1 MGTSDGRVKIIGR
14 EGVEA
19 SIASFSQSGTQH
31 IEFLHNRGVILRL
44 NQVRSLRHQPLFCK
58 LRVSSRACC
67 ARGLSAA
74 ARSGALRT
82 FDEDCRRLCGGVN

>member
-19 SIASFSQSGTQH
+19 AIASFSQSGTQH

-44 NQVRSLRHQPLFCK
+44 NQVSTPPSQRQLLCTSLTGSRHLYAKCQSSILSPSFLLCS
-58 LRVSSRACC
+58 VS
-67 ARGLSAA
+67 
-74 ARSGALRT
+74 
-82 FDEDCRRLCGGVN
+82 V

>member
-19 SIASFSQSGTQH
+19 AIASFSQSGTQH

-44 NQVRSLRHQPLFCK
+44 NQV
-58 LRVSSRACC
+58 
-67 ARGLSAA
+67 
-74 ARSGALRT
+74 
-82 FDEDCRRLCGGVN
+82 